1 MRFTSGPQRA
11 WWRMALC
18 GVGLVGG
25 VALVACG
32 DEGGGD
38 PVVVACAKGPTDKPV
53 GCVYGKLV
61 DGGGNPVKGARVS
74 VCTDVECLIGTTA
87 DSGAYDIQGLSVG
100 PHHVEVLGE
109 PLGVFTMVWWQDVPA
124 GVQSRLSKPVRVHPL
139 AGATKVPWAPATGG
153 KVVLADG
160 RLELE
165 ADKDA
170 LKYAPGTLDKSVTA
184 IEIDVD
190 ELPPFDITPW
200 KGKEAASRAFIINPF
215 PLKSSTPIKLR
226 IIGEPGVAVSTP
238 YRVYA
243 ADPVWGNL
251 EDVGL
256 VTADGSGD
264 LVSASGG
271 ALKDLTTIVI
281 VPN

>member
-1 MRFTSGPQRA
+1 MKVTSTKVAA
-11 WWRMALC
+11 WVLGATALPA
-18 GVGLVGG
+18 VGWAG
-25 VALVACG
+25 CG

-38 PVVVACAKGPTDKPV
+38 PVEVACAEGPTDKPV

-61 DGGGNPVKGARVS
+61 DGSGKAVEGARVS
-74 VCTDVECLIGTTA
+74 ACTDVECLIATTTG
-87 DSGAYDIQGLSVG
+87 SGVYDIQGLTPG
-100 PHHVEVLGE
+100 PHHIEVLGE

-124 GVQSRLSKPVRVHPL
+124 GVQSRLSESVVVQPL
-139 AGATKVPWAPATGG
+139 AGATKVAWAPDAGG
-153 KVVLADG
+153 KVLLADG

-165 ADKDA
+165 AAPGA
-170 LKYAPGTLDKSVTA
+170 LKYAPGTLDKSVQA
-184 IEIDVD
+184 IEVDVD
-190 ELPPFDITPW
+190 ELPPFDIAPW
-200 KGKEAASRAFIINPF
+200 EGKEEASRAFIINPF
-215 PLKSSTPIKLR
+215 PLKASAPIKLR
-226 IIGEPGVAVSTP
+226 IIGEPGVATSTP
-238 YRVYA
+238 YRVYS

-271 ALKDLTTIVI
+271 SLKDLTTLVI